1 VANLIHPQGVLKQNK
16 IFMISTTINQK
27 IAEALKAKDV
37 IRLSTL
43 RLLSSAFNYERIT
56 KQHELSED
64 EEIVVVKRETKK
76 RVEAMEAIRL
86 AQGKQSSSDSATLE
100 KRLEQE
106 KKELDILKEYL
117 PEEIGEEELN
127 QLISDSIN
135 QLGAQSI
142 QEMGQVIGTVMQK
155 AAGRADGK
163 KVAEKVKE
171 LLGTRH

>member
-1 VANLIHPQGVLKQNK
+1 
-16 IFMISTTINQK
+16 MIADTINQK

-56 KQHELSED
+56 KQHELSEE

-117 PEEIGEEELN
+117 PEEIGEEELHN
-127 QLISDSIN
+127 RFRRWD
-135 QLGAQSI
+135 
-142 QEMGQVIGTVMQK
+142 K
-155 AAGRADGK
+155 
-163 KVAEKVKE
+163 
-171 LLGTRH
+171 